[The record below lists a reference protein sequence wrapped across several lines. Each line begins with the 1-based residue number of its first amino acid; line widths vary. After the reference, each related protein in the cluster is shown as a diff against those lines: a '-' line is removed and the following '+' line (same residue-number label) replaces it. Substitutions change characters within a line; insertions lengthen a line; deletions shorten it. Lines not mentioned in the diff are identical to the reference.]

1 MTVYNRKYDIW
12 RGIFT
17 AYFALGQKSFLVV
30 LKTHQIAL
38 CKGLTE
44 IRVRTHPTQYI
55 SYTSIN
61 SRNYVTFHEL
71 TAHVTNL

>member
-30 LKTHQIAL
+30 LKTHQLAL

-44 IRVRTHPTQYI
+44 IRVRTHPT
-55 SYTSIN
+55 
-61 SRNYVTFHEL
+61 
-71 TAHVTNL
+71 